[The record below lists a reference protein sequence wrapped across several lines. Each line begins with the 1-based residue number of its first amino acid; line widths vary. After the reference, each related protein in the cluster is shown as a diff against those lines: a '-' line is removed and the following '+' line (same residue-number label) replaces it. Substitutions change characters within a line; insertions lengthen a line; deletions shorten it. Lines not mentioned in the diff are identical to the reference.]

1 MTTTTLEMLSS
12 TEARAAILSNHGELR
27 GLVMETMHCAD
38 GATKSDLDF
47 EPLRA
52 HARDLYR
59 AFEAHIDFE
68 REVLPTALGDVIG
81 WASVLRAQIEE
92 GRARL
97 RAALAVAITAL
108 EPETLPRVRLV
119 EDVRVLADAILL
131 DLKSEE
137 RCLLTADLDAMAGDS
152 HGG

>member
-1 MTTTTLEMLSS
+1 MSTTIMEPLSS
-12 TEARAAILSNHGELR
+12 SEARAAILSNHGELR
-27 GLVMETMHCAD
+27 GLVMETIQCVD
-38 GATKSDLDF
+38 GATRAERDV
-47 EPLRA
+47 EPLRT

-59 AFEAHIDFE
+59 AFEAHLDLE
-68 REVLPTALGDVIG
+68 KEMLATALGDVIG

-92 GRARL
+92 GHERL

-137 RCLLTADLDAMAGDS
+137 RCLLTADLDAMAVDS
-152 HGG
+152 QGG